1 MPQRQ
6 PFALLNATRGTTI
19 APRTRLADN
28 PWTSFKG
35 LMGSPPLPPGEA
47 LLITPSSSI
56 HTHFMRFSIDV
67 LYVNKDDV
75 IVGIDRD
82 LKPWRFGR
90 FYKGVKY
97 VVEMTAGGAA
107 GCEVGDRIERR

>member
-1 MPQRQ
+1 MAGRE
-6 PFALLNATRGTTI
+6 PFRLVNATREMTI
-19 APRTRLADN
+19 AARTRLADN

-35 LMGSPPLPPGEA
+35 LMGAPPLPEGEA

-56 HTHFMRFSIDV
+56 HTHFMRFAIDV
-67 LYVNKDDV
+67 LYVNKHDV

-97 VVEMTAGGAA
+97 VVEMAAGGAEE
-107 GCEVGDRIERR
+107 CQVGDKIERR